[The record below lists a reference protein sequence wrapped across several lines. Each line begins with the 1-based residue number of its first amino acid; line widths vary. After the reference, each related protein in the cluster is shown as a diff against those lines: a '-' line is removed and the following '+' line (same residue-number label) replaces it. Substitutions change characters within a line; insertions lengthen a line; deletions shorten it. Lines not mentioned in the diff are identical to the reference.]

1 MFLQQSP
8 LLRLL
13 IPFAVGIIA
22 GNATECNSFQAVC
35 LFAIISVLYLL
46 FFIFN
51 KKISYSF
58 RWLHGFLL
66 TTVFLYAGLSSNILY
81 TASNRPDHFIHAASS
96 FYIIRI
102 TAPPIEINNAYKTE
116 GEVQA
121 ALIDGKWLDATGKIQ
136 MYLLRGMDT
145 ISYGDYIAVHGKPA
159 AVAKPLNPYEFNY
172 ASYLSSHNIYAQ
184 LYAAASKWKKL
195 PKQETSF
202 IYEFSWNLR
211 DYLVSVLKSAIP
223 EKDIYSVASALL
235 VGYEE
240 DIGDDVLKAYSS
252 SGTLHVLSVSGM
264 HVALIYKVLEWLF
277 SFLLKYKRG
286 RSLYFL
292 NILVFI
298 WFYSLLSGLSPSV
311 LRAAMM
317 LSMVIFGKW
326 MSRTSTVY
334 NSMFVSCFILLALNP
349 FLLQEVGFQLSLLAV
364 GGIVFIHP
372 LLFRVYTPKGK
383 ILFALWSMI
392 SISISAQL
400 LTFPI
405 SIFYFHQFPNL
416 FLLSNILIIPATT
429 IAIYGCIVLV
439 IVSKI
444 PVLCFLAA
452 KSVYYSIWFSNG
464 VAQITD
470 EIPGA
475 VLKGIFING
484 YEVVFNYVLVILLV
498 IFLLRRQSIYLSS
511 LLIGCILFSI
521 IQCYENMMINTQ
533 SEMTVFAVKGK
544 ACTLFRSGSERKI
557 VIDEKDSLSDPAFG
571 YHINNYLFSNG
582 LSLSCGDTSV
592 SNLYKMGEHYTVF
605 NEKRILFADS
615 VFLSHLKS
623 PSVRMYV
630 DYIVLT
636 GNHLIKTEKIINCL
650 DAKLI
655 ILDSSVRPG
664 NAARLKRDLAA
675 AGYTTHDVMK
685 QGAFIYRG
693 DY

>member
-22 GNATECNSFQAVC
+22 GNITECNSFQAVC
-35 LFAIISVLYLL
+35 LFGIVSVLYLL
-46 FFIFN
+46 IFILVR
-51 KKISYSF
+51 KISYSF
-58 RWLHGFLL
+58 RWIHGLLL
-66 TTVFLYAGLSSNILY
+66 TTVFFCAGFSTSILS
-81 TASNRPDHFIHAASS
+81 TASNRPDHFMHASSS

-102 TAPPIEINNAYKTE
+102 TAPPIETSTAFKTE
-116 GEVQA
+116 GEVKA
-121 ALIDGKWLDATGKIQ
+121 ALINGKWQYATGKIQ

-145 ISYGDYIAVHGKPA
+145 ICYGDYIVLHGQPA
-159 AVAKPLNPYEFNY
+159 PVANPLNPYEFNY
-172 ASYLSSHNIYAQ
+172 ASYLASHNIYAQ
-184 LYAAASKWKKL
+184 VYAAPSKWKKL
-195 PKQETSF
+195 PANETSA
-202 IYEFSWNLR
+202 IYDFSWKLR
-211 DYLVSVLKSAIP
+211 DYLVNVLKSAIP
-223 EKDIYSVASALL
+223 DKDIYSVASALL

-286 RSLYFL
+286 RPFYFIT
-292 NILVFI
+292 ILLFI
-298 WFYSLLSGLSPSV
+298 WFYSLLSGLAPSV

-317 LSMVIFGKW
+317 LSVVILGKW

-334 NSMFVSCFILLALNP
+334 NSMFVSCFLLLAFNP

-383 ILFALWSMI
+383 ILYALWSMI
-392 SISISAQL
+392 SISLSAQL

-405 SIFYFHQFPNL
+405 SLYYFHQFPNL

-429 IAIYGCIVLV
+429 IAIYACIVLV

-452 KSVYYSIWFSNG
+452 KSVYYSIWFSNH
-464 VAQITD
+464 VARITD

-475 VLKGIFING
+475 VIKGIFING
-484 YEVVFNYVLVILLV
+484 WEVVFNYVLVLV
-498 IFLLRRQSIYLSS
+498 AVFFLLRRQSIYLCA
-511 LLIGCILFSI
+511 LLTGCILFSVA
-521 IQCYENMMINTQ
+521 QCFENVMINRQ

-544 ACTLFRSGSERKI
+544 ACTLFRNGSEGKI
-557 VIDEKDSLSDPAFG
+557 IIEKQDSLSDPSFAF
-571 YHINNYLFSNG
+571 HITNYLYSNG
-582 LSLSCGDTSV
+582 LSLNGEDSILN
-592 SNLYKMGEHYTVF
+592 NLVKMPDEHYALF

-615 VFLSHLKS
+615 IFLSHLKS
-623 PSVRMYV
+623 SSARMYV
-630 DYIVLT
+630 DYIILT
-636 GNHLIKTEKIINCL
+636 GHHLIKTDKIAGHLNA
-650 DAKLI
+650 DLI
-655 ILDSSVRPG
+655 IIDSSVRPG
-664 NAARLKRDLAA
+664 NATRLNKELAA
-675 AGYTTHDVMK
+675 
-685 QGAFIYRG
+685 
-693 DY
+693 